1 MRILLAPQ
9 EFKGSL
15 TAIEAGRAMALSIRD
30 TLQQAEVIEAPMAD
44 GGPGLVDAMLAAKGG
59 HRIEVPCA
67 DPLMR
72 PIVASFALL
81 SDGTAAIEMAAA
93 SGLVLLRENER
104 DPLIA
109 TTFGTGQ
116 LIRAA
121 LDHAPAEII
130 VGVGGSAT
138 VDGGAG
144 AVRALGARLLDEHGD
159 NIPHG
164 GGALANL
171 AHIDASGLDPRSRTT
186 RIRIACDVTN
196 PLIGPEGAAAIF
208 GPQKGASP
216 EGVRMLDDALTH
228 FAAVLQRDFGVD
240 VATLAGSGAAGGL
253 PAALVAILGATI
265 EPGFDLV
272 AEVTGLH
279 AKVAAADIVIT
290 GEGRLDSQTA
300 YGKTASGV
308 ARMARQHGKPVGVIA
323 GHVDPSY
330 TRDSEFDAVE
340 ELRTEGMTL
349 EHSMAAAPN
358 LVRDA
363 ARRIVARLAPTRD

>member
-15 TAIEAGRAMALSIRD
+15 TAIEAARAMTLGVRDALP
-30 TLQQAEVIEAPMAD
+30 QAEIVEAPMSD

-59 HRIEVPCA
+59 RRIDVHCA

-72 PIVASFALL
+72 PVVASFALL
-81 SDGTAAIEMAAA
+81 SHGTAVIEMAAA
-93 SGLVLLRENER
+93 SGLVLLREHER

-109 TTFGTGQ
+109 TTYGTGE
-116 LIRAA
+116 LIRAS
-121 LDHAPAEII
+121 LDHAPREII

-144 AVRALGARLLDEHGD
+144 AVRALGVRLVDEYGGD
-159 NIPHG
+159 LPQG
-164 GGALANL
+164 GAALANL
-171 AHIDASGLDPRSRTT
+171 ARVDASGLDPRVRTT

-196 PLIGPEGAAAIF
+196 PLIGSEGAAVVF

-216 EGVRMLDDALTH
+216 DGVRILDNALRNL
-228 FAAVLQRDFGVD
+228 AGVLEGEFGRD
-240 VATLAGSGAAGGL
+240 VAALPGSGAAGGL
-253 PAALVAILGATI
+253 PAALVAMLDATI

-272 AEVTGLH
+272 DEVTGLD

-308 ARMARQHGKPVGVIA
+308 ARLARQHGKRVGVIA
-323 GHVDPSY
+323 GHVDESY
-330 TRDSEFDAVE
+330 VPDGEFYAVE
-340 ELRTEGMTL
+340 DLRSDGTTL
-349 EHSMAAAPN
+349 EQSMAGATE
-358 LVRDA
+358 LVRAA
-363 ARRIVARLAPTRD
+363 ARRIVSGLVSMGS